1 MKYMG
6 SKNRIANEMKLHI
19 KRLKNFLNFL
29 LQILNRLTV
38 VALAYNVPKI
48 GEVGDFGDEIIN
60 RSLSPQSCQSYV
72 SRSFLLLNYL
82 K

>member
-1 MKYMG
+1 MKYIG

-29 LQILNRLTV
+29 LKILNRLTV

-60 RSLSPQSCQSYV
+60 RSHSTPILPILCYAFGFGK
-72 SRSFLLLNYL
+72 RY
-82 K
+82 